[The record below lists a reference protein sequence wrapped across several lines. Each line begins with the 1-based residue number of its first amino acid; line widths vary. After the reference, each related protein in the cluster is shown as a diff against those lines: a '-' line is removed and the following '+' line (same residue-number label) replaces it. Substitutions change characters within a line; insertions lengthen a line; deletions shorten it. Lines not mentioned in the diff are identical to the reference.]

1 MRRLNEEVGNTLW
14 HLNCFQS
21 NMTHLTKLWLSGAL
35 LVVSVPAI
43 NAQQASPPKATQP
56 DNTAVNKRDRA
67 ESQPTADQAKNN
79 KSDREMMQQ
88 IRKAVADDKTLS
100 TYAHNVKIIASH
112 GKVTL
117 KGPVHTDDE
126 RSNIEAKAVA
136 VAGAGN
142 VTNEITVKADK
153 NAKADH

>member
-1 MRRLNEEVGNTLW
+1 M
-14 HLNCFQS
+14 
-21 NMTHLTKLWLSGAL
+21 
-35 LVVSVPAI
+35 
-43 NAQQASPPKATQP
+43 NAQQAPAV

-67 ESQPTADQAKNN
+67 ASEPTADQAKNN
-79 KSDREMMQQ
+79 KPDREIMQQ
-88 IRKAVADDKTLS
+88 IRRNVVDDKTLS
-100 TYAHNVKIIASH
+100 IYAHNVKIIASK

-117 KGPVHTDDE
+117 KGPVHTDAE